1 MDICLNFMER
11 WMKQAGKL
19 HRADMRHLDDHGDI
33 RLPEGF
39 EVFTVRPANIFPSVC
54 PCSPLEVCTSMQSP
68 ESPYTHFA
76 AISACQQVRTHTAAN
91 RPPTKQGW
99 RRVGNVQEVVVWL
112 RALGSSR

>member
-33 RLPEGF
+33 HLPEGF

-54 PCSPLEVCTSMQSP
+54 PCSPLCSLPKAPTPTSL
-68 ESPYTHFA
+68 PYLHA
-76 AISACQQVRTHTAAN
+76 SRIE
-91 RPPTKQGW
+91 PTQLQTGRQPSKDGGGW
-99 RRVGNVQEVVVWL
+99 EICRKLWCG
-112 RALGSSR
+112 